1 MWFDGGVN
9 TIQREG
15 AKVSII
21 GAGAVGSS
29 LAYAAL
35 MQGTARHIVLQD
47 INEAKVRAE
56 ALDLAH
62 GSQFFPEAVIQGSSD
77 PAATEGSDVVV
88 VTAGAKQKPGQTRL
102 DLAATTVRLMQQVI
116 PPLIERSPDAI
127 FLMVTN
133 PVDVTTHAALKIS
146 GLPPERAFGSGTVL
160 DSARLRQLIAQETNI
175 AVNNIHAYV
184 CGEHGDSE
192 IPLWSTATIGGVPL
206 AEWEQG
212 KSHLD
217 AAKRAEI
224 AHRVVRAAYEVIE
237 GKGATNYAIGLAA
250 TRILSAI
257 LRDEHAILPV
267 SRELDD
273 WHGISGVCMSVPTVV
288 SRSGAGRQ
296 LELPV
301 SDDELTALR
310 SSAEAIRTVQER
322 LEHEL

>member
-1 MWFDGGVN
+1 MWFDSGVN

-35 MQGTARHIVLQD
+35 MRGTARHVVLQD

-133 PVDVTTHAALKIS
+133 LS
-146 GLPPERAFGSGTVL
+146 
-160 DSARLRQLIAQETNI
+160 LIHI
-175 AVNNIHAYV
+175 
-184 CGEHGDSE
+184 
-192 IPLWSTATIGGVPL
+192 
-206 AEWEQG
+206 
-212 KSHLD
+212 
-217 AAKRAEI
+217 
-224 AHRVVRAAYEVIE
+224 
-237 GKGATNYAIGLAA
+237 
-250 TRILSAI
+250 
-257 LRDEHAILPV
+257 
-267 SRELDD
+267 
-273 WHGISGVCMSVPTVV
+273 
-288 SRSGAGRQ
+288 
-296 LELPV
+296 
-301 SDDELTALR
+301 
-310 SSAEAIRTVQER
+310 
-322 LEHEL
+322 